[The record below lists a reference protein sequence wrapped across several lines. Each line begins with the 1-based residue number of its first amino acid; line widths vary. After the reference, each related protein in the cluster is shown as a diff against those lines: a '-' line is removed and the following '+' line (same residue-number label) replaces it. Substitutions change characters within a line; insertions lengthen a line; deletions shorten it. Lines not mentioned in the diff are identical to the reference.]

1 MFFDVVIILYTFGYS
16 FIIQKSKRMKFR
28 LSFLLAIAGLLVQF
42 AQAQKKAE
50 KIPFEAKVKTGKL
63 ANGLRY
69 FILQNK
75 KPENKVELRL
85 AVNAGSVQ
93 EDNDQLGLAHFME
106 HMNFNG
112 LKHFPHNDLIHFLQ
126 NAGVKFGADLNAYTS
141 FEETVYMLPIPSTD
155 KEVVEKGFTILADWS
170 HDALLDKDETDKERG
185 VVLEESRLG
194 KGADDR
200 MMKEYLPALLNG
212 SIYARR
218 LPIGKDSILKNFKYQ
233 VLKRFHKDWYRPNN
247 EAVIVVGDIDVD
259 EAERLIKEKFG
270 HFKNPVPARPRGGVA
285 NVLPRKANQAM
296 VVTDKEASYT
306 SIQLYGNYIKGKQ
319 ETTTADYR
327 AGLVK
332 NLFNSMLANRLNEL
346 KNSSNPPFV
355 FGTANIGGGWI
366 RGWESFSA
374 FAVCGTKQLKDAVNA
389 LVRESMRVKKYGYT
403 ETELER
409 AKADLLAE
417 YESMYNE
424 KDKTESGQLVSELVR
439 HYLSNEPVPGIEW
452 EFNFTRASLPGINLK
467 EVNSLGK
474 FIDIDKR
481 FFALVTAKDDPILP
495 KNASLLN
502 WINSALKAPV
512 KNYEEKQIAS
522 SLLGSTPIAG
532 NIIKEEKNDQLNTVT
547 YTLSNGAVVTI
558 KPTDFKNDEV
568 LLSSHRFGGSSLYE
582 AADYQSATYSNNVV
596 EEMGYGN
603 FSSTDLEKF
612 LSGKKV
618 SVSTVVDDYQEYI
631 SGSSSVKDIETMF
644 ELIYLKCTAPRKDET
659 AFESFKS
666 REKQQLELMMQNPQ
680 FSFMESAYS
689 DLYQN
694 HPRAHI
700 NSTPQDYDNIQIDN
714 AINYYKQR
722 LGNMNGMHF
731 YISGNV
737 KTGELKPLLEKY
749 IASLP
754 GGEINTAY
762 RDLKMIP
769 RPGVNRFT
777 FKKGKDKKSMLNHYI
792 FNTAKFDIDEAF
804 HLNLLNE
811 VINNKIIDTIRE
823 AMSAIYGGG
832 LGGTLSKVPNEMYM
846 IRSNLPCGPEN
857 VEKVDAAF
865 WRIIEAVK
873 KTGGITDA
881 DLAKA
886 RKPLIERNKVR
897 VKSNPFWIA
906 ILQDADKNGYAPERA
921 LSYEERINA
930 ITTEKLIETANKY
943 YIRENVYTAV
953 MLPEE

>member
-1 MFFDVVIILYTFGYS
+1 
-16 FIIQKSKRMKFR
+16 MKVR
-28 LSFLLAIAGLLVQF
+28 IALLLAITWLLTQLT
-42 AQAQKKAE
+42 QAQPTKE
-50 KIPFEAKVKTGKL
+50 KIPFLPKVKTGKL

-112 LKHFPHNDLIHFLQ
+112 LKHFPHNELVHYLQ
-126 NAGVKFGADLNAYTS
+126 SNGVKFGADLNAYTS
-141 FEETVYMLPIPSTD
+141 FEETVYMLPIPTTD

-170 HDALLDKDETDKERG
+170 HDALLDKEETDKERG

-200 MMKEYLPALLNG
+200 MMKAYLPALLNG
-212 SIYARR
+212 SIYAKR
-218 LPIGKDSILKNFKYQ
+218 LPIGKDSILKNFKYT

-247 EAVIVVGDIDVD
+247 EAVIVVGDIDVN
-259 EAERLIKEKFG
+259 EAEKLIKEKFG
-270 HFKNPVPARPRGGVA
+270 AFKNPVPARPRPKTTA
-285 NVLPRKANQAM
+285 VLPRKVNQAM

-306 SIQLYGNYIKGKQ
+306 SIQLYGDYVKAKE

-327 AGLVK
+327 AGIIK

-346 KNSSNPPFV
+346 KNSGNPPFV
-355 FGTANIGGGWI
+355 FGAASIGGGWI

-374 FAVCGTKQLKDAVNA
+374 FAVCGTKQVKDAVEA
-389 LVRESMRVKKYGYT
+389 LVRESMRVKKFGYT
-403 ETELER
+403 AVELER
-409 AKADLLAE
+409 AKANLMAE
-417 YESMYNE
+417 YESLYNE
-424 KDKTESGQLVSELVR
+424 RDKTESGSLVSELVR
-439 HYLSNEPVPGIEW
+439 HYLGNEPVPGIEW
-452 EFNFTRASLPGINLK
+452 EYKFTKSALPGITLT
-467 EVNSLGK
+467 EVNALGK
-474 FIDIDKR
+474 SVDIDKR

-495 KNASLLN
+495 GNTELLGWVN
-502 WINSALKAPV
+502 TAVKAPV
-512 KNYEEKQIAS
+512 TPYEEKQIAA
-522 SLLGSTPIAG
+522 SLLNSTPVAG
-532 NIIKEEKNDQLNTVT
+532 RIIKEESNDKLSTVT
-547 YTLSNGAVVTI
+547 YTLSNGAVVTV

-568 LLSSHRFGGSSLYE
+568 LLNSHRYGGSSLYE
-582 AADYQSATYSNNVV
+582 GSDYQSATYSNNVV
-596 EEMGYGN
+596 EEMGYGS

-618 SVSTVVDDYQEYI
+618 SVATIVDDYQEYI
-631 SGSSSVKDIETMF
+631 TASSSVKDMETMF

-680 FSFMESAYS
+680 FSFMESAYN

-700 NSTPQDYDNIQIDN
+700 NSTPQDFDNINIDH
-714 AINYYKQR
+714 AIAYYKQR

-731 YISGNV
+731 FIAGNI
-737 KTGELKPLLEKY
+737 KPADIKPLLEKY

-754 GGEINTAY
+754 GGDINTAY
-762 RDLKMIP
+762 KDLKMIP
-769 RPGVNRFT
+769 RPGINKFT

-792 FNTAKFDIDEAF
+792 FNNAKFDIDEAF
-804 HLNLLNE
+804 YLNVLNE
-811 VINNKIIDTIRE
+811 VINNRIIDTIRE

-832 LGGTLSKVPNEMYM
+832 IGGNLSKVPNEMYM
-846 IRSNLPCGPEN
+846 LRSNLPCGPEN
-857 VEKVDAAF
+857 VEKVDEAF
-865 WRIIEAVK
+865 WRIIESVK
-873 KTGGITDA
+873 KDGGITDA

-886 RKPLIERNKVR
+886 RKPLIERNKIR
-897 VKSNPFWIA
+897 VKTNPYWIG
-906 ILQDADKNGYAPERA
+906 ILQDADKNGYSPERV
-921 LSYEERINA
+921 LTYEERINA
-930 ITTEKLIETANKY
+930 ITPGKLTEIAGKY
-943 YIRENVYTAV
+943 YTRENVYTAI